1 MKTLISTFILM
12 LVFNLSSAQLF
23 VSNGSEINVD
33 PDSFV
38 YSDEELVN
46 VGTVSFDTTGDL
58 YLDAGLNNESGT
70 LTLND
75 AILHLGSDQARADGS
90 DTLIFNT
97 NNDEAK
103 FVELGK
109 NSGTYTVDNSTGGEL
124 IIKETFT
131 SNSGTL
137 EANDKVVL
145 KAFTDDD
152 TEYTYPHMAVMPQ
165 STGGTVNGLRVEKF
179 FPARRAFRFVGSSVT
194 TSSTI
199 RANWQ
204 EAASAYNDDPSPGYG
219 THITG
224 VAPDPTVDP
233 TTSDDGT
240 NGFDYTPSGNVSMFT
255 YDSPSNAWNEMDNTD
270 TNTLTAGDAY
280 RLLVRGDRSVDI
292 TIPTPST
299 TDTKLRSTGTAQIG
313 DVALTVNGAGD
324 AFNLIAN
331 PYHTP
336 VDMNALINDT
346 GNALQGVFY
355 VWDPTLGGSPGAPD
369 VPGGRGAYIAVEPL
383 ASGQNTNFLT
393 GGLATGTDVTN
404 MTKFLQ
410 PYQAFFIQNSAT
422 ANSTVTFKETHKA
435 TGNFTEVFSENPAH
449 FIRMNLYDANSYNN
463 NDTPDD
469 GLSLYFNANYS
480 NTVESNDAL
489 KFFNIDENLASVNN
503 GNYLCIE
510 KRAMPQVGETIA
522 LLTHQYRDI
531 DYIYEINVGSFPDN
545 EVYLSD
551 NYTDDLHELDENS
564 LNTISFTVDPNVDA
578 SVAMDRFSIVFQ
590 ETLGQENFDKLNLQ
604 LYPNPTSNNQ
614 FNILSPELAG
624 KTVNMTIADLNGR
637 IIDQQEFSNFDRLQ
651 KVTPQTSLSTGVY
664 LVKLESDGQQVD
676 SKLIVE

>member
-1 MKTLISTFILM
+1 
-12 LVFNLSSAQLF
+12 
-23 VSNGSEINVD
+23 
-33 PDSFV
+33 
-38 YSDEELVN
+38 
-46 VGTVSFDTTGDL
+46 
-58 YLDAGLNNESGT
+58 
-70 LTLND
+70 
-75 AILHLGSDQARADGS
+75 
-90 DTLIFNT
+90 
-97 NNDEAK
+97 
-103 FVELGK
+103 
-109 NSGTYTVDNSTGGEL
+109 
-124 IIKETFT
+124 
-131 SNSGTL
+131 
-137 EANDKVVL
+137 
-145 KAFTDDD
+145 
-152 TEYTYPHMAVMPQ
+152 
-165 STGGTVNGLRVEKF
+165 
-179 FPARRAFRFVGSSVT
+179 
-194 TSSTI
+194 
-199 RANWQ
+199 
-204 EAASAYNDDPSPGYG
+204 
-219 THITG
+219 
-224 VAPDPTVDP
+224 
-233 TTSDDGT
+233 
-240 NGFDYTPSGNVSMFT
+240 
-255 YDSPSNAWNEMDNTD
+255 
-270 TNTLTAGDAY
+270 
-280 RLLVRGDRSVDI
+280 
-292 TIPTPST
+292 
-299 TDTKLRSTGTAQIG
+299 
-313 DVALTVNGAGD
+313 
-324 AFNLIAN
+324 
-331 PYHTP
+331 
-336 VDMNALINDT
+336 
-346 GNALQGVFY
+346 
-355 VWDPTLGGSPGAPD
+355 
-369 VPGGRGAYIAVEPL
+369 
-383 ASGQNTNFLT
+383 
-393 GGLATGTDVTN
+393 
-404 MTKFLQ
+404 
-410 PYQAFFIQNSAT
+410 
-422 ANSTVTFKETHKA
+422 
-435 TGNFTEVFSENPAH
+435 
-449 FIRMNLYDANSYNN
+449 MNLYDANSYNN

>member
-1 MKTLISTFILM
+1 
-12 LVFNLSSAQLF
+12 
-23 VSNGSEINVD
+23 
-33 PDSFV
+33 
-38 YSDEELVN
+38 
-46 VGTVSFDTTGDL
+46 
-58 YLDAGLNNESGT
+58 
-70 LTLND
+70 
-75 AILHLGSDQARADGS
+75 
-90 DTLIFNT
+90 
-97 NNDEAK
+97 
-103 FVELGK
+103 
-109 NSGTYTVDNSTGGEL
+109 DNSTGGEL

-145 KAFTDDD
+145 KAFTTSDPDPD
-152 TEYTYPHMAVMPQ
+152 YNYPQMAVMPQ
-165 STGGTVNGLRVEKF
+165 STGGTVEGLRVEKF

-194 TSSTI
+194 TDTPSSTTI
-199 RANWQ
+199 RENWQ
-204 EAASAYNDDPSPGYG
+204 EDASGFDDDPSPGYG

-224 VAPDPTVDP
+224 VAPDPNVDAVP
-233 TTSDDGT
+233 ADDGT
-240 NGFDYTPSGNVSMFT
+240 NGFDYTPSGNASMFT

-280 RLLVRGDRSVDI
+280 RLLVRGDRSIDI
-292 TIPTPST
+292 TTASPSP
-299 TDTKLRSTGTAQIG
+299 TDTKLRSTGTAEIG
-313 DVALTVNGAGD
+313 DVALPVNNAGD
-324 AFNLIAN
+324 AFNFIAN

-336 VDMNALINDT
+336 VDMNALINDAA
-346 GNALQGVFY
+346 NSLQDVFY
-355 VWDPTLGGSPGAPD
+355 VWDPTLGGDPTSYD
-369 VPGGRGAYIAVEPL
+369 QQGGRGAYVAVT
-383 ASGQNTNFLT
+383 ASNGTNNFS
-393 GGLATGTDVTN
+393 GTGTTDAN
-404 MTKFLQ
+404 QYLQ
-410 PYQAFFIQNSAT
+410 PYQTVFVQNESGGG
-422 ANSTVTFKETHKA
+422 STNITFKESFKETEE
-435 TGNFTEVFSENPAH
+435 FTEVFSDNPAH

-469 GLSLYFNANYS
+469 GLSIYFNANYS

-522 LLTHQYRDI
+522 LLTHQYRDT

-590 ETLGQENFDKLNLQ
+590 ETLGQEDFDKLNLQ